1 MSIYDKQNHWRRRRR
16 FLRQPA
22 VPTGDP
28 NERALRRRCAAYLRR
43 LVSVPVPLDRELL
56 EFAGILLGPAV
67 EPLNAA
73 ILDHLEEPDRGHYE
87 QEFEE
92 CRYRPDVW
100 PHEAA
105 EALGHCDR
113 RAAAEVL
120 RLLPELAAALE
131 RELAGGPRS
140 DFEQRAARFQ
150 KMLALSEPERELAI
164 LLFVA
169 GTFPPAEAYIV
180 GHLQCQL
187 YANRRYLQ
195 ALLGGISTP
204 ALAATLEGT
213 LRRLEL
219 IELERGFSLSRDF
232 LNLFHQPTLNL
243 ATGGLF
249 ARLPRPSLALE
260 RHLVPDGTVAHL
272 ARLLARRPE
281 HPAHVLLYGAPG
293 TGKTSFARALAR
305 HLRVPAYAVTAD
317 AENNPAKRRAA
328 IQACLNLT
336 SQGEGSLVVVDE
348 ADDLLNTQ
356 SMFGMMREPRSK
368 AWLCEL
374 MEAPG
379 ARMIWIVNSIEGID
393 ESVRRRFAFSVP
405 FLPLNRAQR
414 VQVWESVLRANRAR
428 RAFAPAE
435 IARLAARY
443 PCAAGP
449 VDLAVKQAR
458 AAAPTGSPAFREA
471 VRAALDAHHLLT
483 HGVPPADA
491 DTVEPNY
498 TLDAL
503 NLDTDLPALVATAS
517 AFSERLRAGGASGP
531 VRNLNLLFHGPP
543 GTGKSELARH
553 LAERLG
559 RELHVKQGAE
569 LLNCYV
575 GETEKNIR
583 LAFCQAEQAGA
594 VLVIDEADTFLFPRA
609 GATRSWEIS
618 FTNAFLTT
626 MERYRGILVCTT
638 NRLTGLDEASIRR
651 FQLKAGFDWLTP
663 DGAVLLFGRLLGPL
677 AARALDPA
685 AEAALRALRRLAP
698 GDFRVVRDR
707 FALRPRADVTPG
719 ALVAALAEETRL
731 KPGQE
736 ARRIGF

>member
-1 MSIYDKQNHWRRRRR
+1 MSIHDKHNHWRRRRR
-16 FLRQPA
+16 FLGQPA

-28 NERALRRRCAAYLRR
+28 NERALRRRCAEYLRR

-67 EPLNAA
+67 EPLNAV
-73 ILDHLEEPDRGHYE
+73 ILDHLEEPDRRHYE

-113 RAAAEVL
+113 RAADEVL
-120 RLLPELAAALE
+120 QLLPELAAAQE

-272 ARLLARRPE
+272 ARLLAQRPE

-414 VQVWESVLRANRAR
+414 VQVWESVLRANRVR

-458 AAAPTGSPAFREA
+458 AAAPPGSPAFREA
-471 VRAALDAHHLLT
+471 VRAALDAHHRLT

-517 AFSERLRAGGASGP
+517 AFSERLRAGGDAGP

-583 LAFCQAEQAGA
+583 LAFYQAEQAGA

-609 GATRSWEIS
+609 GARHSWEIS

-651 FQLKAGFDWLTP
+651 FQVKAGFDWLTP

-707 FALRPRADVTPG
+707 FALRPREDVTPG